1 MRTTIEKLT
10 GASMSTLEDIKAN
23 TNLYYISY
31 KIRKANKKGFR
42 YIDAPNDKLKLI
54 QRNLVKNLFSKVKVA
69 DEAHGF
75 TFKKSAVTNAQ
86 HHLGNNILLSI
97 DIKDFFPSIQMNTI
111 VKALV
116 FAMLNSRIF
125 LDRKDFKILISL
137 VTYLGKLPQGAPT
150 SPIISNI
157 CLFKLDEDLSSYFKE
172 KEIVYTRYAD
182 DITLSHKNKNIS
194 FIDDIIT
201 IKQNL
206 EKYDLKINKSKTKVL
221 KRNKRMCVTGVVI
234 NDKLGTPRWYW
245 RNLKAEMHNLIKRN
259 EKINEK
265 KWHEL
270 SGKITWVYTLNQNR
284 GMQLRK
290 LLSKIQ
296 LEN

>member
-1 MRTTIEKLT
+1 MGE
-10 GASMSTLEDIKAN
+10 
-23 TNLYYISY
+23 
-31 KIRKANKKGFR
+31 
-42 YIDAPNDKLKLI
+42 
-54 QRNLVKNLFSKVKVA
+54 VK
-69 DEAHGF
+69 H
-75 TFKKSAVTNAQ
+75 
-86 HHLGNNILLSI
+86 SI
-97 DIKDFFPSIQMNTI
+97 N
-111 VKALV
+111 
-116 FAMLNSRIF
+116 
-125 LDRKDFKILISL
+125 
-137 VTYLGKLPQGAPT
+137 GK
-150 SPIISNI
+150 
-157 CLFKLDEDLSSYFKE
+157 YFKDYGVH
-172 KEIVYTRYAD
+172 ISQSD
-182 DITLSHKNKNIS
+182 GLFDILK
-194 FIDDIIT
+194 
-201 IKQNL
+201 IKNL